1 MINIRREMSKRSQ
14 LSVYVRNEHKTTI
27 EYDKYIEIRIRY
39 WEIRGEGSPL
49 FLPKSRLHS

>member
-14 LSVYVRNEHKTTI
+14 LSVYVRNEHKITI

>member
-1 MINIRREMSKRSQ
+1 MSKRSQ
-14 LSVYVRNEHKTTI
+14 LSVYVRNEHKITI

-49 FLPKSRLHS
+49 FFPKSRMASQLRR